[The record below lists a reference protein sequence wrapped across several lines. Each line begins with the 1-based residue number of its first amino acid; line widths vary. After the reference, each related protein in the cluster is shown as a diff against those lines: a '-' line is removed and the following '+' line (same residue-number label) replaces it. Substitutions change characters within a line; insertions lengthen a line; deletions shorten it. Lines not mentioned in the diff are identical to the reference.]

1 MSKLGHLLRVEVN
14 GVQFQRSE
22 QLRGL
27 RDRSNHNFTSDSVN
41 MTKLYRLRVKPS
53 QVRFE

>member
-14 GVQFQRSE
+14 GIQFQHSE

-27 RDRSNHNFTSDSVN
+27 LDRSNHNFTSDSVN

>member
-1 MSKLGHLLRVEVN
+1 MSKLGHLLRGEVN
-14 GVQFQRSE
+14 GVQFQHSE

-27 RDRSNHNFTSDSVN
+27 LDRSNHNFTSDSVN